1 MFLTM
6 GDLRMGE
13 LEVGATARGSFTAA
27 LPRPPVRHMWEM
39 IPGTEEASTSGGR
52 STFLYRLVR
61 YEADPAPIVFRPSTE
76 AEIIAEMNAND
87 PDFVK
92 LQQTVARN
100 EAQAQANAAAVAI
113 APSALVPSLPAPYPL
128 WEESSELSKP
138 WYKKPVVLGGIG
150 VGVVLAGVAAVLLM
164 QD

>member
-1 MFLTM
+1 M

-100 EAQAQANAAAVAI
+100 EAQAQANAAAAAI
-113 APSALVPSLPAPYPL
+113 APSAPL
-128 WEESSELSKP
+128 WEASSELSKP